1 MKVNA
6 AKLKDNPPRSG
17 AGLMLWIGF
26 ILPPLAW
33 AMEMEAMWLTTE
45 WGCDKSEFKWNHV
58 VAITAL
64 LLSIVGTLIA
74 WTQGKATANTP
85 EPTTI
90 EKPSTRDFMSIV
102 ATALGILFTMLI
114 FAQYL
119 PTLLGVPCSK

>member
-1 MKVNA
+1 MKVDA
-6 AKLKDNPPRSG
+6 AELKKKEPRSG

-58 VAITAL
+58 VAIIAL
-64 LLSIVGTLIA
+64 LISITGVLIA
-74 WTQGKATANTP
+74 WTQSKATPDTP
-85 EPTTI
+85 ESTTI

-102 ATALGILFTMLI
+102 ATVLGILFTMLI

-119 PTLLGVPCSK
+119 PTLMGVPCSK

>member
-1 MKVNA
+1 MKVDVA
-6 AKLKDNPPRSG
+6 ELKKKEPRSG

-58 VAITAL
+58 VAIIAL
-64 LLSIVGTLIA
+64 LISIAGVLIA
-74 WTQGKATANTP
+74 WTQSKATPDTP
-85 EPTTI
+85 ESTTI
-90 EKPSTRDFMSIV
+90 EKPGTRDFMSIV
-102 ATALGILFTMLI
+102 ATVLGILFTMLI

-119 PTLLGVPCSK
+119 PTLMGVPCSK

>member
-1 MKVNA
+1 MKVDA
-6 AKLKDNPPRSG
+6 AELKKREPRSG

-58 VAITAL
+58 VAIVAL
-64 LLSIVGTLIA
+64 LISIVGVLIA
-74 WTQGKATANTP
+74 WTQGKATAETP
-85 EPTTI
+85 ASTTI
-90 EKPSTRDFMSIV
+90 EQPTTRDFMSIV
-102 ATALGILFTMLI
+102 ATVLGILFTMLI

-119 PTLLGVPCSK
+119 PTLMGVPCSK

>member
-1 MKVNA
+1 MKVDA
-6 AKLKDNPPRSG
+6 AKQKETLPRSG

-58 VAITAL
+58 VAIIAL
-64 LLSIVGTLIA
+64 LISIAGVFVA
-74 WTQGKATANTP
+74 WTQGRATANTP
-85 EPTTI
+85 EATTI
-90 EKPSTRDFMSIV
+90 EQPSTRDFMSII
-102 ATALGILFTMLI
+102 ATVLGVLFTMLI

-119 PTLLGVPCSK
+119 PTLMGVPCSK